1 VSRLCG
7 VFFDGTARTGRPV
20 VFLCELDPDHEG
32 LHGIPRRNQWGEVS
46 AVQPARPAPRPDIE
60 AIAARAAAATPERW
74 EPFFTRHGDPYVV
87 EEGWGPGRQ
96 DIGGGSRTVCD
107 VSTGPPDYGQA
118 NAMFIGHARQDVPD
132 LVAYVLALEK
142 RLGL

>member
-1 VSRLCG
+1 VSFG
-7 VFFDGTARTGRPV
+7 GRSRSGEDV
-20 VFLCELDPDHEG
+20 VFLCELDLNHDG
-32 LHGIPRRNQWGEVS
+32 LHGIPRRNQWGV
-46 AVQPARPAPRPDIE
+46 AVHPQPPRPAPRPDVE

-74 EPFFTRHGDPYVV
+74 EPFFLRHGDPYVV

-96 DIGGGSRTVCD
+96 NIGGGPRTVCD
-107 VSTGPPDYGQA
+107 VSTAPNDYGRA
-118 NAMFIGHARQDVPD
+118 NALFISHARQDVPA